1 MVIDDDGH
9 TSVPGVFAAGD
20 ATVGKAAVVLAAAA
34 GSRAAYAIN
43 AGLANGPL
51 PGMPP
56 TDVRPGFVVPM
67 KAVLTADR
75 PAGPE
80 WVFERKLDGIRCLAV
95 KHGGGTRLYSR
106 NELSLND
113 RYAPLAAALDADPA
127 DGFVVDGEAVAFVG
141 GRDRFGGGEGGELFY
156 YVFDVL
162 YANGRDVRSLPLEE
176 RRAVLEGLLHRRD
189 PLRMTEQMTGDGAAL
204 LADACRDGWEGLIAK
219 RLGTPYVSTR
229 SRDWLKLKCT
239 RAQELVIGGYTAP
252 RGSRTDLGALLV
264 GHFDGDRLRY
274 AGKVGTGFTRPTLR
288 ELSERLAP
296 LVRESSPFEP
306 EPGIPRAATW
316 VEPELVAQIA
326 FMEWTSDGRLRHPSF
341 LGLRFDKPAREVV
354 REEPYPKQLARRA
367 PAGDGVNVAEV
378 PVHHHHGRAHEA
390 RNDRVGEVVPR
401 GFNGRLEAHDA
412 GVAVELEVAERQAA
426 VEAGEQHGGLI
437 AVVGRDR

>member
-1 MVIDDDGH
+1 M
-9 TSVPGVFAAGD
+9 
-20 ATVGKAAVVLAAAA
+20 
-34 GSRAAYAIN
+34 
-43 AGLANGPL
+43 
-51 PGMPP
+51 
-56 TDVRPGFVVPM
+56 PM
-67 KAVLTADR
+67 KAVLTAER
-75 PAGPE
+75 PVGPE

-95 KHGGGTRLYSR
+95 KDRGRTRLYSR

-127 DGFVVDGEAVAFVG
+127 DGFVIDGEAVAFVA
-141 GRDRFGGGEGGELFY
+141 GRDRFGGGDGGELFY

-162 YANGRDVRSLPLEE
+162 FADGRDVRSLPLEE
-176 RRAVLEGLLHRRD
+176 RRAALEGMLRWRD

-239 RAQELVIGGYTAP
+239 RSQELVIGGFTGP
-252 RGSRTDLGALLV
+252 RGSRSDLGALLV
-264 GHFDGDRLRY
+264 GLFEGVGFRY
-274 AGKVGTGFTRPTLR
+274 AGKVGTGFTWATLR
-288 ELSERLAP
+288 DLSERLAP

-306 EPGIPRAATW
+306 EQGIPRVATW

-354 REEPYPKQLARRA
+354 RE
-367 PAGDGVNVAEV
+367 V
-378 PVHHHHGRAHEA
+378 P
-390 RNDRVGEVVPR
+390 
-401 GFNGRLEAHDA
+401 
-412 GVAVELEVAERQAA
+412 
-426 VEAGEQHGGLI
+426 
-437 AVVGRDR
+437 